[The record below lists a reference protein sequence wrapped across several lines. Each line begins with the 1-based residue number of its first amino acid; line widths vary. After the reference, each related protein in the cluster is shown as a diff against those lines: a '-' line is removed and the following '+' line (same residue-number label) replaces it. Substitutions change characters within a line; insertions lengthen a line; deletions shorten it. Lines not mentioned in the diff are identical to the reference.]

1 MNPSPP
7 MQSVEATHAHCRRCQ
22 QPLDPAD
29 RFCRRCGKSVR
40 GARFASLMPFSTLTP
55 EQAAGYWRG
64 FFRPFFIT
72 AFIFFALFFMAAAC
86 LVVVWFLM
94 FRP

>member
-1 MNPSPP
+1 MTQAPLQTQPVNP
-7 MQSVEATHAHCRRCQ
+7 VHCRHCRHALN
-22 QPLDPAD
+22 PED
-29 RFCRRCGKSVR
+29 RFCPQCGKCVHGTSFTR
-40 GARFASLMPFSTLTP
+40 LFTFQPLTP

>member
-1 MNPSPP
+1 MTQAPLQTQPVNP
-7 MQSVEATHAHCRRCQ
+7 VHCRRCRHA
-22 QPLDPAD
+22 LDPAD
-29 RFCRRCGKSVR
+29 RFCRHCGRSVR
-40 GARFASLMPFSTLTP
+40 STPLAGLFSFPTLTP

-72 AFIFFALFFMAAAC
+72 AFIFFALFFMAAAF